1 VVVGDQAPGV
11 AVEERLVI
19 HLERVALPPGLSAL
33 AHRDQHGNLVIYV
46 SSALDAGRQ
55 RSAVVEAIRATRR
68 TSWRAGLPPV
78 GIALV
83 LAARTVLRRAAAAL
97 RVRPVAWG
105 AAATATVAGAVT
117 AGVFLASPPA
127 RHAPPAAGP
136 TIGPSAAAPAPQQ
149 SRPPPARPAHRARTR
164 LVASAGSPA
173 PGQPSPSA
181 SPRPAPTPGGGPSPT
196 PAPAPSPAPSPAP
209 TAPAPAPSPSPSGGS
224 GVCVTLLGLK
234 VCLPTVT
241 VKVSA

>member
-55 RSAVVEAIRATRR
+55 RAAVVEAIRATRR
-68 TSWRAGLPPV
+68 TGWRAGLSPV

-83 LAARTVLRRAAAAL
+83 LAARTWFRRAAASL

-105 AAATATVAGAVT
+105 AAATATVAGAVS

-127 RHAPPAAGP
+127 RHAPAAAGLP
-136 TIGPSAAAPAPQQ
+136 TAGPSAAAPAPQP
-149 SRPPPARPAHRARTR
+149 SPRPPARPAHRAGTR
-164 LVASAGSPA
+164 LVASNGSTA
-173 PGQPSPSA
+173 PGQPSTSA

-196 PAPAPSPAPSPAP
+196 SAPAPSPTPSPAP
-209 TAPAPAPSPSPSGGS
+209 TEPAPSPSPSGGS

-234 VCLPTVT
+234 VCLPPVT